1 MKQISTLQD
10 LQSKL
15 ATFPKFQNRF
25 SVNVYSDDK
34 TLIVK
39 FTRLINISNPRNA
52 YNSPWEV
59 TRLFLRGM
67 SKDLKGVFTEFSFV
81 GEFEGEIEWSNSSPI
96 NSNGMI
102 ANTQQET
109 IIAGIAIPLIVLVVL
124 VVANFSKGTSTS
136 PITPLEQAQVKVQNT
151 QIIRGGE
158 VFRSLKGI
166 YQTAGEATATPVVR
180 VVVPQ
185 SGWKKLSK
193 SDQISLAIY
202 AESLVSVV
210 KSNPSNY
217 VSIPSSAPIYNSF
230 VSKIANLCQDC
241 WSIVVSRQ
249 DSQPYG
255 IDETIVQGDTP
266 WRSDDPCC
274 RGIKSSEFKK

>member
-1 MKQISTLQD
+1 MKCPAILIILLLLVSC
-10 LQSKL
+10 SS
-15 ATFPKFQNRF
+15 QNT
-25 SVNVYSDDK
+25 SQ
-34 TLIVK
+34 
-39 FTRLINISNPRNA
+39 
-52 YNSPWEV
+52 
-59 TRLFLRGM
+59 
-67 SKDLKGVFTEFSFV
+67 
-81 GEFEGEIEWSNSSPI
+81 SSP
-96 NSNGMI
+96 
-102 ANTQQET
+102 TD
-109 IIAGIAIPLIVLVVL
+109 
-124 VVANFSKGTSTS
+124 TSIS
-136 PITPLEQAQVKVQNT
+136 PITAESPTKQVDYFAGGVNKATNAAKLAQTAKSASEWRQVEAEWQSAINFMEYESTSSSNYKAAKQRVMEYKKRLTNAQQNASRLEQAQVKLQNT

-158 VFRSLKGI
+158 VFRSLNGI
-166 YQTAGEATATPVVR
+166 HQTAGEATAIPVVR
-180 VVVPQ
+180 IVIPQ